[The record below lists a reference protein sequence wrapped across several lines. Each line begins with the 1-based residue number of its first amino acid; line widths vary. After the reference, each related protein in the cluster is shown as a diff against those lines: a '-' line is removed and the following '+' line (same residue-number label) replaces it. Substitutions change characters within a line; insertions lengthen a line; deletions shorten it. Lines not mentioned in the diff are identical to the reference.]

1 MILGYLHKNNDVK
14 RHVNVDVF
22 FSLMDF
28 LTENA
33 KNPRTIAA
41 APLARESYANK
52 QKNEHA
58 MLVPL
63 LFTNKKVILS
73 LVVFFD

>member
-1 MILGYLHKNNDVK
+1 MILGYLYKNNDVK

-52 QKNEHA
+52 QKN
-58 MLVPL
+58 
-63 LFTNKKVILS
+63 
-73 LVVFFD
+73 